1 MTLSFVNAL
10 KDGFVAD
17 FEAGF
22 SRLPG
27 HGLTWLDSMRRG
39 GIEQFRDL
47 GLPTAR
53 VEDWKYTRLRP
64 LEDTA
69 FRPVTAADG
78 TAKVDEVPTLFGATA
93 DVTRIVFV
101 NGCLRPDLCRMQNLT
116 SGVTVE
122 ALSDAMASDP
132 EWVGAYLGRI
142 GRLDSK
148 PLLALN
154 TAMMNSGVVIR
165 VGKGVAVPHPIEVVF
180 VAGLTDGAVAYYPRN
195 LIVMEEGSD
204 ATIVKHHAGLG
215 VGPYFANAV
224 TEIDVGDNARLRH
237 YRIQTENMEATHLDS
252 MHARVGRDATYETFC
267 MSAGG
272 RLSRT
277 EAFVRLEGSGAHC
290 GLNGAYLIKGREHC
304 DNTTLI
310 EHLVPHTTCRE
321 VFKGVLDDEAR
332 GVFQGK
338 IVVHKDAQK
347 TDGHQLSKALLL
359 SDNAE
364 MDAKPELEIYADDVK
379 CSHGAT
385 TGQLDTSALFYLR
398 SRGIPDALARNLL
411 IQSFVAEALDEISD
425 PDVRQA
431 MADLVVH
438 RLPAQCFLAE
448 EWTDKGA
455 AA

>member
-1 MTLSFVNAL
+1 MMHAPSPKHNFL
-10 KDGFVAD
+10 AD
-17 FEAGF
+17 FEAEL

-27 HGLTWLDSMRRG
+27 HGLTWLDSLRRG

-64 LEDTA
+64 LEDTQ
-69 FRPVTAADG
+69 FRPVTEADG
-78 TAKVDEVPTLFGATA
+78 SASVDQIPTLFAG
-93 DVTRIVFV
+93 DESVPRIVFV
-101 NGCLRPDLCRMQNLT
+101 NGCMRADLSRLDKLPDGVSVESLT
-116 SGVTVE
+116 
-122 ALSDAMASDP
+122 DAMARDP
-132 EWVGAYLGRI
+132 DWVGAYLGRI
-142 GRLDSK
+142 GRLESK

-165 VGKGVAVPHPIEVVF
+165 VRKGVVITQPVEVVF
-180 VAGLTDGAVAYYPRN
+180 VAGLTNDPVAYYPRN
-195 LIVMEEGSD
+195 LIVMEESSQ
-204 ATIVKHHAGLG
+204 ATIIKHHTGLG
-215 VGPYFANAV
+215 VGPYFANSV
-224 TEIDVGDNARLRH
+224 TEIDVGDNAQLRH
-237 YRIQTENMEATHLDS
+237 YRVQTENLEATHLGS

-290 GLNGAYLIKGREHC
+290 GLNGAYLMKGREHC
-304 DNTTLI
+304 DNTTVI
-310 EHLVPHTTCRE
+310 EHIVPHTTCRE
-321 VFKGVLDDEAR
+321 IFKGVLDDEAR

-338 IVVHKDAQK
+338 LIVHKDAQHS
-347 TDGHQLSKALLL
+347 DGHQLSKALLL

-385 TGQLDTSALFYLR
+385 MGQLDTTALFYMR

-425 PDVRQA
+425 KTVRQA
-431 MADLVVH
+431 MSDLVVH

-448 EWTDKGA
+448 EWTKELVA
-455 AA
+455 S

>member
-1 MTLSFVNAL
+1 MAPLNAP
-10 KDGFVAD
+10 KQGFLAD
-17 FEAGF
+17 FEAE
-22 SRLPG
+22 LPQLAG
-27 HGLTWLDSMRRG
+27 HGLTWLDSMRRA

-47 GLPTAR
+47 GLPTAK
-53 VEDWKYTRLRP
+53 VEEWKYTRLRS
-64 LEDTA
+64 LEDTQ
-69 FRPVTAADG
+69 FRPVTEADG
-78 TAKVDEVPTLFGATA
+78 SANVDQIPTLYGDDA
-93 DVTRIVFV
+93 DVPRIVFV
-101 NGCLRPDLCRMQNLT
+101 NGCLRADLSRLDAIAD
-116 SGVTVE
+116 GVTVE
-122 ALSDAMASDP
+122 SLADAMARDP

-142 GRLDSK
+142 GRLESK

-154 TAMMNSGVVIR
+154 TAMMNSGVVIH
-165 VGKGVAVPHPIEVVF
+165 VAKGVTVPHPIEVVF
-180 VAGLTDGAVAYYPRN
+180 VAGLTDTPVAYHPRN
-195 LIVMEEGSD
+195 LIVMEEGSQ
-204 ATIVKHHAGLG
+204 ATIVKHHTGLG

-224 TEIDVGDNARLRH
+224 TEIDVGDNAILRD
-237 YRIQTENMEATHLDS
+237 YRIQTENLEATHLGS

-290 GLNGAYLIKGREHC
+290 GLNGAYLMKGREHC

-310 EHLVPHTTCRE
+310 EHMVPHTSCRE

-338 IVVHKDAQK
+338 IVVHKDAQQ

-359 SDNAE
+359 SDSAE

-411 IQSFVAEALDEISD
+411 IQSFVAEALEEITD
-425 PDVRQA
+425 LDVRQA

-438 RLPAQCFLAE
+438 RLPAQCFLAG
-448 EWTDKGA
+448 EWTEKDA